1 MQALRYSLR
10 TISAVVSILLILW
23 WAENAVPMGA
33 VLVFLLLTSIII
45 TWCIICLMRDD
56 AVISN
61 LFDD

>member
-10 TISAVVSILLILW
+10 TVSAVVSILLIFW

-45 TWCIICLMRDD
+45 TWCIISLMNDD
-56 AVISN
+56 TFISN

>member
-10 TISAVVSILLILW
+10 TVSAVVSILLILW

-45 TWCIICLMRDD
+45 TWCIISLMNDD
-56 AVISN
+56 TFISN